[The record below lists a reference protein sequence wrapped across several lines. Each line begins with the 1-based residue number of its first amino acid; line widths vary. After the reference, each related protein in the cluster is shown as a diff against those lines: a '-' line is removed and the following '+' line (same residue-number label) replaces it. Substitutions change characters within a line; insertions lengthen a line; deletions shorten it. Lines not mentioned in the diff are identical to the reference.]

1 MDLTP
6 LFDLRLRTPRLEL
19 RLPTHDEL
27 VELRELARAGIHPPD
42 EMPFAVAWTDEPYS
56 DDWVVGFHEQQL
68 AAWTAADWS
77 LNLGVRCDGELAG
90 TQGIG
95 AERFAETRAVGTG
108 SWLGRRFQRRGI
120 GTEMRAAVLELAF
133 RGLGA
138 EVARS
143 GAIDGND
150 ASLRVSEKLGY
161 RIVGRSTVAPRGE
174 PIGHADLELRREE
187 WRPPFPVEIEGLEPC
202 LPLFGV
208 AGA

>member
-1 MDLTP
+1 MDLSP
-6 LFDLRLRTPRLEL
+6 LYDLRLRIERLEL

-27 VELRELARAGIHPPD
+27 VELREVARAGVHPPD

-56 DDWVVGFHEQQL
+56 EDWVVGFFEERL
-68 AAWTAADWS
+68 ASWRPDAWA
-77 LNLGVRCDGELAG
+77 LGLGVWAEGALVGLQDVLA
-90 TQGIG
+90 QD
-95 AERFAETRAVGTG
+95 FAATRTVSTG

-150 ASLRVSEKLGY
+150 ASLRVSQKLGY
-161 RIVGRSTVAPRGE
+161 RAVARSTVSPRGVE
-174 PIGHADLELRREE
+174 LGHTDLELRRED
-187 WRPPFPVEIEGLEPC
+187 WRSPLPVEIAGLEPC
-202 LPLFGV
+202 LPLLGL
-208 AGA
+208 